1 MNEVQ
6 RLFLVQARS
15 TYAVYN
21 LLKDHKLVHHCHKLH
36 YLQMSTELLGKAH
49 AWRCGP
55 IGKSHQAPA
64 TFLRTLSSNKK
75 AQRGLGYDRKNEQW
89 THTIRKSI
97 PLAESL
103 QNMAPALS
111 KDGPNPEYPWPWEN
125 PIATPSEHKFQIW
138 IDLTESKMELRFL
151 RYLKDFSL
159 KRMNICN
166 Y

>member
-1 MNEVQ
+1 MNQVQ

-15 TYAVYN
+15 AYAVSN
-21 LLKDHKLVHHCHKLH
+21 LLKKCDSVHHCHKLH

-49 AWRCGP
+49 AWRSGP
-55 IGKSHQAPA
+55 IGKSHRALV

-103 QNMAPALS
+103 RNMAPALS
-111 KDGPNPEYPWPWEN
+111 KDGPNSAYPRPFDK
-125 PIATPSEHKFQIW
+125 PTATPAEHACEI
-138 IDLTESKMELRFL
+138 R
-151 RYLKDFSL
+151 
-159 KRMNICN
+159 
-166 Y
+166 